1 MNLKQVLKI
10 TLLIAILAEEI
21 KRVGRK
27 RNCKI
32 NIDADI
38 EDLTKKINKVN
49 ANNVGKFLF

>member
-1 MNLKQVLKI
+1 MNLNQALKI
-10 TLLIAILAEEI
+10 TLLIVILVEET
-21 KRVGRK
+21 KSVGRK

-49 ANNVGKFLF
+49 ANNVEKFLF